1 MEGAPEQFDAAAAP
15 AERLAQRAAR
25 SLDFREG
32 LRSVVALRGE
42 LERLEQMHVAAALGA
57 GASWSEVARELGVSK
72 QAAHRRHAGRAGDS
86 VPDTGAQAPESRR
99 RVLVTGEARRAVQLA
114 RQEASALGHSLVGT
128 EHLLLGV
135 LRCET
140 SAASRALQA
149 LGVEVEAAR
158 ACAEPTLVEA
168 DPDAQAS
175 APGGR
180 SRRGLTPHADSV
192 LERTLA
198 QTLARSEGFIGVE
211 HLLLSLLLDDRG
223 GASRTLTHLGV
234 ERDAVRRQLDQTW

>member
-1 MEGAPEQFDAAAAP
+1 VESSPEQPGPVSAQ
-15 AERLAQRAAR
+15 AEWLAQRAAR

-42 LERLEQMHVAAALGA
+42 LERLEQMHVSAALGA
-57 GASWSEVARELGVSK
+57 GASWSEVAKELGVSK
-72 QAAHRRHAGRAGDS
+72 QAAHRRHAGRTGDS
-86 VPDTGAQAPESRR
+86 RADPGVRGPQQTR

-135 LRCET
+135 LRCED
-140 SAASRALQA
+140 SVAGRALKA

-168 DPDAQAS
+168 DPGAPAAAS
-175 APGGR
+175 GR

-211 HLLLSLLLDDRG
+211 HLLLSLLVDERG
-223 GASRTLTHLGV
+223 GASRTLTHLGI
-234 ERDAVRRQLDQTW
+234 EREAVRRQLDQTW